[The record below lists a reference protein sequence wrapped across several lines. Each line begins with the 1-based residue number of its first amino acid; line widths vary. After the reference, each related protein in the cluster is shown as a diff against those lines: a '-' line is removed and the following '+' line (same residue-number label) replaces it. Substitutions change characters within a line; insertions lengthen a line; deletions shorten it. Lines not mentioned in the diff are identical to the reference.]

1 MPPGSEQLQLSAAT
15 LRHVPSASRPLAA
28 AGSSFEGLAPL
39 DSGEAAANLDDSSF
53 PSPDGRTR
61 SSSPIPPNI
70 LPPAQATATSLL
82 GSPVRTRGVR
92 RPSDALGRSDSSPAM
107 PQHMRSNSMGRS
119 AAAAAQSARSQRPQP
134 HHDHEPIGTIG
145 RATMD
150 TTLAVIPAEAFKRLT
165 KKFPNSAAHI
175 VQVILTRLSRVTFRT
190 SHQYLGLTKEIMRT
204 EKRINEVARFQL
216 PPSFYEQGGIEKL
229 RQRFL
234 PEPRRQ
240 ASRSRGDA
248 SEDGG
253 YFRHRDTDHD
263 GVPTV
268 TSRSQPPTTPW
279 GHPDPPL
286 RTPHARTSVGPG
298 DLLSMTGNNDL
309 PRGSSNDRPNLHLS
323 PKKMTAA
330 QREESSLSDAAALER
345 NTLKDDILDCMSKAI
360 GLTAMQPPSPPASN
374 TNTFDASPFL
384 HPQDSGRRAA
394 AFNSAFGSLSMLD
407 GMMFDDEASSLTGSI
422 AGPHYAELEN
432 EVEVR
437 FFSAGSTLVKAG
449 DSQAGLF
456 YVIDGFLDV
465 VVPPPQHGNGTAAAK
480 ADAGKQSHS
489 SSPLKRRAEPQ
500 RGPQRTM
507 SKLAEA
513 KAKSG
518 AQGGAAKATGAES
531 ADATAPAPAATPTP
545 KPIFTVG
552 RGGVAGY
559 LSSLLSSPSFVDI
572 QAKTDVYVGY
582 LPAKALERIMENR
595 PSTVLT
601 LSKRLLTLLSPLIL
615 HIDSAL
621 DWQQVNAG
629 HVIFREGDSSDSE

>member
-1 MPPGSEQLQLSAAT
+1 MLSRID
-15 LRHVPSASRPLAA
+15 LHVFLK
-28 AGSSFEGLAPL
+28 
-39 DSGEAAANLDDSSF
+39 
-53 PSPDGRTR
+53 TR
-61 SSSPIPPNI
+61 SYVTHS
-70 LPPAQATATSLL
+70 
-82 GSPVRTRGVR
+82 
-92 RPSDALGRSDSSPAM
+92 
-107 PQHMRSNSMGRS
+107 
-119 AAAAAQSARSQRPQP
+119 AQSATKNGTTSNATRKANDWDKLYPKRRAARPVARVGLGPLTPQP
-134 HHDHEPIGTIG
+134 GKP
-145 RATMD
+145 
-150 TTLAVIPAEAFKRLT
+150 V
-165 KKFPNSAAHI
+165 N
-175 VQVILTRLSRVTFRT
+175 
-190 SHQYLGLTKEIMRT
+190 
-204 EKRINEVARFQL
+204 L
-216 PPSFYEQGGIEKL
+216 PPSSSHTEES
-229 RQRFL
+229 
-234 PEPRRQ
+234 
-240 ASRSRGDA
+240 AS
-248 SEDGG
+248 
-253 YFRHRDTDHD
+253 
-263 GVPTV
+263 V
-268 TSRSQPPTTPW
+268 
-279 GHPDPPL
+279 L
-286 RTPHARTSVGPG
+286 SVA
-298 DLLSMTGNNDL
+298 D
-309 PRGSSNDRPNLHLS
+309 
-323 PKKMTAA
+323 AA

-360 GLTAMQPPSPPASN
+360 GLTAMQPPSPPATN
-374 TNTFDASPFL
+374 NNTFDASPFL

-518 AQGGAAKATGAES
+518 AQGGAAKATGAEP
-531 ADATAPAPAATPTP
+531 ADATAPAPAVTPTP